1 MRGGAGSRP
10 DRPRHYNTSSL
21 SSHSKTGGKAKRET
35 NRREGGA
42 TGSSSPRAEAAIGGG
57 VHELHSQPVH
67 VCEERWRGGRE
78 EKESMQAYDLIYQI
92 ESPPSALRP
101 AQPTTGGGRCG
112 GEGGGRGG
120 VRRKQHKGG
129 GGTGS
134 GGWPRGLPAFLGRQ
148 SRLWAASGWPVLFC
162 CVLLGCGA
170 DKPTRR
176 EGTGRGGAG
185 QMGGVCMGFL
195 ASAAALRHFSR
206 INPSPSVFIVLFLR
220 ERMRREGAGGRTR
233 EKRGRAVFV
242 GRGDG
247 RQEADMIWAP
257 GEGGVDGRGRERR
270 QHSTTMHLPL
280 YVYFL
285 ILSKMAPIKKNQPN
299 I

>member
-129 GGTGS
+129 GGDGQRRLAKGTACVFGQAVQAVGS
-134 GGWPRGLPAFLGRQ
+134 EWLARPVLLCVVGVWGRQ
-148 SRLWAASGWPVLFC
+148 ADATG
-162 CVLLGCGA
+162 GNGA
-170 DKPTRR
+170 
-176 EGTGRGGAG
+176 GRGGTNGRCLYGIFGLGGRAAPFFPNKPVAVRVHCPFFAG
-185 QMGGVCMGFL
+185 AHEKRRGGGTNEREAGARGFCWEGGRETG
-195 ASAAALRHFSR
+195 SRHD
-206 INPSPSVFIVLFLR
+206 L
-220 ERMRREGAGGRTR
+220 GAGGRWG
-233 EKRGRAVFV
+233 GRA
-242 GRGDG
+242 R
-247 RQEADMIWAP
+247 E
-257 GEGGVDGRGRERR
+257 GEE
-270 QHSTTMHLPL
+270 T
-280 YVYFL
+280 
-285 ILSKMAPIKKNQPN
+285 A
-299 I
+299 